1 MRLSRFSMFITL
13 LCATALSAGC
23 KPKEQKPPV
32 HLPPTHA
39 PTDHAVV
46 EDPVAKGRLIF
57 GGTTYSA
64 TGLTCAHCHAAA
76 PESDAR
82 QLYIAHSAY
91 GLTSRGA
98 WWITTQAQLDA
109 KQGAAATLAGAANK
123 CVSAPYMSGT
133 RMIEGD
139 DAKALEAFLSFIAKP
154 EGKDAK
160 PFIIKQA
167 TALPPKGLK
176 PNLENGKR
184 IYEMSCSHCH
194 GVVKGIADLK
204 GAKDWLN
211 EVQVMAKLRKLGDW
225 FNDNKNAKYAYTPYR
240 GAHLAQWLGLA
251 PALAAEPAPG
261 EGAPPEAGAQP
272 PAEGAGADQSGDSGG
287 QDIFPKDA
295 MPFFA
300 TDILSDQEVVDVAFY
315 VIHKL

>member
-1 MRLSRFSMFITL
+1 MRLSRILLCITL
-13 LCATALSAGC
+13 LCATALAAGC
-23 KPKEQKPPV
+23 KPKEQKPPPP
-32 HLPPTHA
+32 LPPTHA
-39 PTDHAVV
+39 PTDRAVL

-64 TGLTCAHCHAAA
+64 TGLACANCHAAA

-91 GLTSRGA
+91 GMTSRGA

-109 KQGAAATLAGAANK
+109 KQGAAATLADAANK

-154 EGKDAK
+154 EAKDAK

-184 IYEMSCSHCH
+184 IYEMSCTHCH
-194 GVVKGIADLK
+194 GVIKGIDELK

-211 EVQVMAKLRKLGDW
+211 EVQLMAKVRKLGDW
-225 FNDNKNAKYAYTPYR
+225 FNDNKKAKYAYDAHR
-240 GAHLAQWLGLA
+240 GAHVAQWLGLA

-261 EGAPPEAGAQP
+261 GGAPAGTGAQP
-272 PAEGAGADQSGDSGG
+272 PTKGSGG
-287 QDIFPKDA
+287 QTVFPKDA

-300 TDILSDQEVVDVAFY
+300 TDILSDQDVVDVAFY
-315 VIHKL
+315 VIQKL